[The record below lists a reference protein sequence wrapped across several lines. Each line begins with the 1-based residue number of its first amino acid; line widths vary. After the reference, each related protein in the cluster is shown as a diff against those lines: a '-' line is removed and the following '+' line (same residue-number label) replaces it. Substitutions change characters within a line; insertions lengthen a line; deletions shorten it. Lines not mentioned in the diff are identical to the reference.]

1 MIRPVSGAKISLAKF
16 IDAREASGLLQLF
29 TGVVAEG
36 NWDSSDASDG
46 ILAIGRLENED
57 R

>member
-1 MIRPVSGAKISLAKF
+1 MIRPVSGAKISLARF
-16 IDAREASGLLQLF
+16 IDALEASGILQLF

-46 ILAIGRLENED
+46 ILAKGRLENED